1 LNGSIPPGK
10 PDMDQK
16 ERLNKLLEGN
26 SRFVSG
32 NRVGVSAPWDPDA
45 MLSGQEP
52 FAAVLGCSD
61 SRVPPEQLFD
71 MGPGEIF
78 VVRVA
83 GNIAGKS
90 QIESL
95 EYAVSQLHVPLLVV
109 LGHDDCGAIK
119 AALKSEAAGTDGDLI
134 WHVRLAVAHVLVG
147 EKAFH
152 DVLHEAVQENI
163 LSTMKDLID
172 RSPLIRQRMESG
184 DLALVGAR
192 LSLDSGEVSVLKVLG
207 KGLEE

>member
-1 LNGSIPPGK
+1 
-10 PDMDQK
+10 MDNK
-16 ERLNKLLEGN
+16 ERLNKLMEGN
-26 SRFVSG
+26 RRFVSG
-32 NRVGVSAPWDPDA
+32 DRVGVSAPWDPDA

-71 MGPGEIF
+71 LGPGEIF

-95 EYAVSQLHVPLLVV
+95 EYAVSHLHVPLLVI

-119 AALKSEAAGTDGDLI
+119 AALQSEAAGAAGDLI
-134 WHVRLAVAHVLVG
+134 QHVRLAVSHLLVG
-147 EKAFH
+147 GKTFH
-152 DVLHEAVQENI
+152 DVLHEAVLENI
-163 LSTMKDLID
+163 LSTVEDLVN
-172 RSPLIRQRMESG
+172 RSPLIREKLERG

-192 LSLDSGEVSVLKVLG
+192 LSLDSGEVSVLKVRG